1 MICFFIGIIPG
12 EIIRRFLGIDLY
24 ESMNV
29 ITLDVYHFYDS
40 IDFLGIYK
48 LFDSYI
54 DEKQKNILEKLISFN
69 EKVMRNIN
77 GNRVGVP
84 QGPAYAR
91 MIAETFLG
99 ILIENILDE
108 MNIEKDK
115 IFVYRYVDD
124 IIIFHDE
131 TINSEYIYDFFSK
144 KF

>member
-1 MICFFIGIIPG
+1 
-12 EIIRRFLGIDLY
+12 
-24 ESMNV
+24 
-29 ITLDVYHFYDS
+29 
-40 IDFLGIYK
+40 
-48 LFDSYI
+48 
-54 DEKQKNILEKLISFN
+54 
-69 EKVMRNIN
+69 MRNIN

-144 KF
+144 KFSMYGLTLNLEEKPRFMGKIKELSDDQRNEIMRTNQFQYGLKISEYSYLLEDDYIKQK

>member
-1 MICFFIGIIPG
+1 M
-12 EIIRRFLGIDLY
+12 
-24 ESMNV
+24 
-29 ITLDVYHFYDS
+29 
-40 IDFLGIYK
+40 GIYK

-131 TINSEYIYDFFSK
+131 TINSEYIYDFLVKNFQCMD
-144 KF
+144 